1 MESYKSLIVWQR
13 ASQVCLSVLQQ
24 TDESWKPRSAVV
36 FEQLRR
42 AALSVDLNIVEGYAL
57 NTVPLFRKHLR
68 IAIGSAAETER
79 LIEIAVLRKYLDS
92 SYQDQIQP
100 QIDGTFRALLGLLRS
115 PKLRTERS

>member
-24 TDESWKPRSAVV
+24 TDESWKPSSAVV